1 MTMYFSLL
9 LLATIAEPQPDS
21 RLPVID
27 QSVQARLDDRGLKYK
42 IDADGDFKITYVYK
56 DEGRSQLVFVKG
68 TSETVKGLV
77 IREVFSPAAR
87 LGKDGIGS
95 EQALLLLNNSQRNK
109 LGSWEVQLDA
119 LYFVIKLPDTLSAE
133 QLEAVI
139 DIAAETAD
147 NMEKQISGNR
157 DEL

>member
-1 MTMYFSLL
+1 MIIPSLL
-9 LLATIAEPQPDS
+9 LFSAQASVPADAD
-21 RLPVID
+21 LPVID
-27 QSVQARLDDRGLKYK
+27 GSVQARLEERGLHYK
-42 IDADGDFKITYVYK
+42 IDADGDFKVTYVYK
-56 DEGRSQLVFVKG
+56 QEGRSQLVFVRGK
-68 TSETVKGLV
+68 SETVKGLT
-77 IREVFSPAAR
+77 IREIFSPAAR

-95 EQALLLLNNSQRNK
+95 DQALLLLNNSQRNK

-133 QLEAVI
+133 QLEAVM

-147 NMEKQISGNR
+147 NMERQISGNR

>member
-1 MTMYFSLL
+1 
-9 LLATIAEPQPDS
+9 
-21 RLPVID
+21 
-27 QSVQARLDDRGLKYK
+27 
-42 IDADGDFKITYVYK
+42 
-56 DEGRSQLVFVKG
+56 
-68 TSETVKGLV
+68 
-77 IREVFSPAAR
+77 
-87 LGKDGIGS
+87 
-95 EQALLLLNNSQRNK
+95 LLNNSQRNK

-133 QLEAVI
+133 QLESVI

>member
-1 MTMYFSLL
+1 MTLFASLFL
-9 LLATIAEPQPDS
+9 FAATAAPQS
-21 RLPVID
+21 GAGLPVVD
-27 QSVQARLDDRGLKYK
+27 ESVRARLDDRGLKYT
-42 IDADGDFKITYVYK
+42 IDADGDFKLTYAYK
-56 DEGRSQLVFVKG
+56 NESRSQLVFVRGK
-68 TSETVKGLV
+68 SETVKGLV
-77 IREVFSPAAR
+77 IREIFSPAAR

-95 EQALLLLNNSQRNK
+95 EQALLLLNHSQRNK

-133 QLEAVI
+133 QLESVI